1 MERLSDY
8 LVFCD
13 MDNTLL
19 TAKEGIPACN
29 RSVIRLFTAMGGR
42 FTVASGRPPESI
54 RAALGDIELSL
65 PAISCN
71 GSLLYDFQ
79 ANRVLRR
86 SCLNQEQA
94 AAAIAD
100 MLQKFPKIG
109 VEVMAGAGEMYVVHA
124 SSYTHAHQVDEHM
137 ESVAC
142 PLENVPDGW
151 LKVVFAGDPET
162 IRKAG
167 QYAKTRYFGRDNY
180 FLPTNQIYLEIMPSG
195 ISKAAGMEELCHILN
210 ENIKKTIV
218 IGDYYNDLEIMKK
231 AGYSVAVANAPS
243 EVKAAANEVTNCGLH
258 RRRGGRVPLQAD
270 QQGGGRMK
278 HRESEQTQLRVSRLL
293 NRDSVMLHAE
303 MPSVQTALETLVE
316 LQESNG
322 VITNGTAY
330 YKAVCER
337 ERAGGT
343 TAIGEG
349 LAIPH
354 ACNAGVASLGL
365 AALTLTRGLDW
376 GAADGKLVDM
386 IFMVAVPPD
395 RQSDHLLILARLV
408 NLLSDHRLTE
418 KLRMADTRE
427 AFIRILNQTEAA
439 IFA

>member
-13 MDNTLL
+13 MDNPLL

-42 FTVASGRPPESI
+42 FTVASGRPESI

-79 ANRVLRR
+79 TNRVLRR

-243 EVKAAANEVTNCGLH
+243 EVKAAANEGTNCDCT
-258 RRRGGRVPLQAD
+258 GGAVGEFLY
-270 QQGGGRMK
+270 K
-278 HRESEQTQLRVSRLL
+278 LISK
-293 NRDSVMLHAE
+293 
-303 MPSVQTALETLVE
+303 VE
-316 LQESNG
+316 G
-322 VITNGTAY
+322 V
-330 YKAVCER
+330 
-337 ERAGGT
+337 
-343 TAIGEG
+343 
-349 LAIPH
+349 
-354 ACNAGVASLGL
+354 
-365 AALTLTRGLDW
+365 
-376 GAADGKLVDM
+376 
-386 IFMVAVPPD
+386 
-395 RQSDHLLILARLV
+395 
-408 NLLSDHRLTE
+408 
-418 KLRMADTRE
+418 
-427 AFIRILNQTEAA
+427 
-439 IFA
+439 

>member
-79 ANRVLRR
+79 TNRVLRR

-142 PLENVPDGW
+142 PLENVPGW
-151 LKVVFAGDPET
+151 LAEGGVCRGSGNDP
-162 IRKAG
+162 
-167 QYAKTRYFGRDNY
+167 Q
-180 FLPTNQIYLEIMPSG
+180 SG
-195 ISKAAGMEELCHILN
+195 TVRQN
-210 ENIKKTIV
+210 
-218 IGDYYNDLEIMKK
+218 
-231 AGYSVAVANAPS
+231 AVLWP
-243 EVKAAANEVTNCGLH
+243 G
-258 RRRGGRVPLQAD
+258 
-270 QQGGGRMK
+270 
-278 HRESEQTQLRVSRLL
+278 
-293 NRDSVMLHAE
+293 
-303 MPSVQTALETLVE
+303 
-316 LQESNG
+316 
-322 VITNGTAY
+322 
-330 YKAVCER
+330 
-337 ERAGGT
+337 
-343 TAIGEG
+343 
-349 LAIPH
+349 
-354 ACNAGVASLGL
+354 
-365 AALTLTRGLDW
+365 
-376 GAADGKLVDM
+376 
-386 IFMVAVPPD
+386 
-395 RQSDHLLILARLV
+395 
-408 NLLSDHRLTE
+408 
-418 KLRMADTRE
+418 
-427 AFIRILNQTEAA
+427 
-439 IFA
+439 